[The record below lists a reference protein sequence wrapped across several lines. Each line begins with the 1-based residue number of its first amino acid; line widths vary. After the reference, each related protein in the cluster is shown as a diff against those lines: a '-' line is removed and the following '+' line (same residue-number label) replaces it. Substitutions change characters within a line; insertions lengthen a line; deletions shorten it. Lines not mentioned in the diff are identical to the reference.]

1 MPETPLQKLRK
12 LSKELG
18 SPGVEALWKSS
29 QKANL
34 NVTKAQV
41 REVVGSS
48 SSKQIFGKL
57 QPSDGKTVS
66 RAPNDSWQMDLA
78 DLRNSP
84 AEKAKYTKGKKGTQ
98 FKFFRL

>member
-12 LSKELG
+12 LSQELG
-18 SPGVEALWKSS
+18 SPGVEAFWRSS
-29 QKANL
+29 QKAGL

-41 REVVGSS
+41 REVIGSS
-48 SSKQIFGKL
+48 SSRQIFGKL

-84 AEKAKYTKGKKGTQ
+84 AEKAKYTKGKKGHNLDY
-98 FKFFRL
+98 F